1 MIDYAQKMTQGE
13 QETTESSPVKKQKRL
28 ITRLE
33 ILEEQIEFYEEY
45 TKELEGK
52 VEQLSEDSIRYQ
64 RNIREKMQQ
73 EVEMLKRIEELEGN
87 NE

>member
-13 QETTESSPVKKQKRL
+13 QETPESSPVKKQKRL

-52 VEQLSEDSIRYQ
+52 VEQLSEDSLRYQ
-64 RNIREKMQQ
+64 RNISEKAQQ
-73 EVEMLKRIEELEGN
+73 EGEMLKRIEEL
-87 NE
+87 

>member
-52 VEQLSEDSIRYQ
+52 VEQLSEDSLRYQ
-64 RNIREKMQQ
+64 RNISEKAQQ
-73 EVEMLKRIEELEGN
+73 EG
-87 NE
+87 

>member
-52 VEQLSEDSIRYQ
+52 V
-64 RNIREKMQQ
+64 
-73 EVEMLKRIEELEGN
+73 
-87 NE
+87 